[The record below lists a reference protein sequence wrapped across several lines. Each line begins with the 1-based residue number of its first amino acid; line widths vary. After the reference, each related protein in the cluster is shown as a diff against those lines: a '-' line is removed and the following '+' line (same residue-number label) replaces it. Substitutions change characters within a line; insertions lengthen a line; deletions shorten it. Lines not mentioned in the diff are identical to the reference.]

1 MDKSWLLNPKA
12 IRIAKE
18 CIYIVKEEL
27 GVKLTLS
34 HPEFMQMLHE
44 YVDLT
49 DSADLADAYSRLL
62 AMAGVGNV
70 VHNLKSKAQT
80 EKVVPIVAEKQA
92 MKSAV
97 GAEVTEEELIEYC
110 GKSYARWRDG
120 KEFSGLYR
128 GQPRYG

>member
-1 MDKSWLLNPKA
+1 MLNPKA

-27 GVKLTLS
+27 DIKLTLS

-44 YVDLT
+44 FVDLT
-49 DSADLADAYSRLL
+49 DSVELADAYSRLL

-70 VHNLKSKAQT
+70 IHNLKPKDRS
-80 EKVVPIVAEKQA
+80 EKVVPIKNESVE

-97 GAEVTEEELIEYC
+97 GAEINTETTQDDHIEYC
-110 GKSYARWRDG
+110 GKAYPRWREG
-120 KEFSGLYR
+120 KEFNGLYR